1 MSADDDI
8 DIVRRS
14 SSTTAANTSS
24 NNNNN
29 NAPIATSSNA
39 NASST
44 ASTSPV
50 PAAHLA
56 TNDAHKFEPHNSTT
70 PKTCVVCNAYIW
82 GKSLRC
88 RLCRAH
94 VHTKCR
100 AAVVPCVHAAASA
113 SSPALLGGGGGGA
126 LSGSFAPPG
135 ASFGVAVT
143 VVEARGLVPGDHLG
157 LSVNLPTARDAS
169 GAGAGAGGSASANTG
184 AAVLDVY
191 CRVSVGGAVER
202 TFTARRVR
210 QPVWNATFEFE
221 LVGAGDELVL
231 ELFSADRFAYDEP
244 IGLGIV
250 RIGDVAA
257 GVADRWVPFIDAP
270 TASSGGAP
278 SGEVHV
284 IVKPIREEPLD
295 AQVTLASAT
304 RDGSVRAVT
313 RLLRDS
319 TIDVNAQD
327 AYGYAPL
334 HTAVT
339 MGDGVL
345 RPLLLSPRINVNLR
359 NNDGNT
365 PFHYFCAKW
374 RTPNCAPLFE
384 LFINRGV
391 KINAQNSTGE
401 TPLHKA
407 VMNGFVRLI
416 LVRMLLG
423 HRADPNQLTQKGEA
437 PLHYA
442 VHLKREDII
451 LSLVQGGADVTLRG
465 KGGKTPYGL
474 AVDTGETRIARLLN
488 DVKQLFDW
496 LAELGLDEYRTNFI
510 EHEIFLPVL
519 PALDDDTLDVL
530 GITSLGHRILLLE
543 ACAKLR
549 ERERAGLDLKVRRLT
564 INSTPA
570 GLKMEAELAALSHVD
585 GGAGGWLVS
594 AHELEFTELL
604 GEGASGSVYKGLFRE
619 RACAIKVL
627 SSEAR
632 TEKRINE
639 FKREFEILAAV
650 RSPYLVQF
658 YAASLEPQLCM
669 VIEYCAKGSLFHV
682 MIRPPVPPP
691 ELSKL
696 AESPIAASS
705 TVEAIATGLLDW
717 RWFFDIA
724 MDAVRGIDVLH
735 NWQPPIVHR
744 DLKSL
749 NLLVDAAGRA
759 KVCDFGLSRFTTGSN
774 LMSLQKCR
782 GTLAYTAPEMMDAV
796 QFQPS
801 ADVYALGMVFWEMAV
816 RLAKGVYERPYEEF
830 PNLMLD
836 FQILMRASQG
846 VRPTLPAVLPAP
858 VRALIQRMWS
868 ADATVRPLSA
878 DLMVELNGLRRTWEG
893 DRASWDT
900 ILSHYNGL
908 HVAASGA
915 AVVIGDDGTEIAL
928 SIAAASGEKT
938 SPRASVLL
946 ERAGSPTAAQ
956 RMLRRDLIRGVS
968 AADDWR
974 RPSGVASTV
983 SRARQTTSP
992 PLSPA
997 RAGNEPAASSSS
1009 SQPASPTVAAT
1020 SSPSAHS
1027 SSPGSRR
1034 STLQRNARV
1043 KAGLAAKAV
1052 SLRTDSGGVPI
1063 ASDVV
1068 EVYDDVDDNDDD
1080 DDGDPDDKFDD
1091 DVGTQAS
1098 TVPIS
1103 SEPSDDTAAPAVAA
1117 VVDIGDSDDDSDSS
1131 FDVESINDAISRSAT
1146 LTRPVDVVVEPLT
1159 VDDDPPTP
1167 RTVAEAP
1174 PPAAAEL
1181 VGDILAHRLPSSNNV
1196 WGDLLKQ
1203 SATTA
1208 PAEARAKS
1216 PRAKSPRAKSPR
1228 PHRTSDPASVP
1239 PLPSSPAPRHL
1250 SRQAQTL
1257 RFSASASDDSAHRR
1271 DSGSSKPQPP
1281 SRPPPNKMHVASRS
1295 IPHLVVPATAA
1306 DDDVPPP
1313 PPPQSAKKAIRV
1325 DLRST
1330 GESRSDRTGER
1341 SPTRAKSPGES
1352 LSDRSD
1358 RPSRRPSAGQQRQQ
1372 AATAS
1377 SSSSGRPRRESNGS
1391 ARKRRPRHRRRQQA
1405 DGASVDDES
1414 ASGDASDDDSQ
1425 PFRPGTPESKPA
1437 PPPGPPPSN

>member
-1 MSADDDI
+1 MSPLL
-8 DIVRRS
+8 S
-14 SSTTAANTSS
+14 SGTE
-24 NNNNN
+24 
-29 NAPIATSSNA
+29 
-39 NASST
+39 
-44 ASTSPV
+44 
-50 PAAHLA
+50 
-56 TNDAHKFEPHNSTT
+56 HKFEPHNSTT
-70 PKTCVVCNAYIW
+70 PKSCAACNAYIW

-88 RLCRAH
+88 RFCRLH
-94 VHTKCR
+94 VHSKCR
-100 AAVVPCVHAAASA
+100 GAVAACAHHASASVPSLLVASNSVLNSSNSNSSAAAAAAS
-113 SSPALLGGGGGGA
+113 
-126 LSGSFAPPG
+126 
-135 ASFGVAVT
+135 SFGVSVT

-157 LSVNLPTARDAS
+157 SSVNLPTGKDVTAL
-169 GAGAGAGGSASANTG
+169 G
-184 AAVLDVY
+184 AALDVY
-191 CRVSVGGAVER
+191 CRVSVGGSLER

-221 LVGAGDELVL
+221 LVGTGDELVL

-270 TASSGGAP
+270 AASSGGAP
-278 SGEVHV
+278 AGEVHV

-295 AQVTLASAT
+295 AQVTLASAV

-327 AYGYAPL
+327 AFGYAPL

-345 RPLLLSPRINVNLR
+345 RPLLTCARINVNLR

-384 LFINRGV
+384 LFINKGV
-391 KINAQNSTGE
+391 KINGQNSTGE

-423 HRADPNQLTQKGEA
+423 HRADPNQLTTKGEA

-451 LSLVQGGADVTLRG
+451 LSLVAGGADVTLRG

-474 AVDTGETRIARLLN
+474 AVDTGETRIARLLS
-488 DVKQLFDW
+488 DVKALFDW
-496 LAELGLDEYRTNFI
+496 LAELGLDEYKSSFI

-530 GITSLGHRILLLE
+530 GITALGHRMLLLE

-549 ERERAGLDLKVRRLT
+549 DRERAGLDLKARRLT
-564 INSTPA
+564 INTTPA
-570 GLKMEAELAALSHVD
+570 GLKMEAELNALSHVD
-585 GGAGGWLVS
+585 AAAGGWLVS

-691 ELSKL
+691 EPAKL
-696 AESPIAASS
+696 AESAIAASS
-705 TVEAIATGLLDW
+705 TIEAIDTGLLDW

-830 PNLMLD
+830 PNLTLD

-846 VRPTLPAVLPAP
+846 VRPTLPEALPVP

-878 DLMVELNGLRRTWEG
+878 DLMVELNGLRRTWESE
-893 DRASWDT
+893 RSAWDT

-908 HVAASGA
+908 HVSGSGA
-915 AVVIGDDGTEIAL
+915 AVVISDDGSEIEL
-928 SIAAASGEKT
+928 KLAASKEQT
-938 SPRASVLL
+938 SPRSSVLL

-974 RPSGVASTV
+974 RPSAVGSAI
-983 SRARQTTSP
+983 SRARKP
-992 PLSPA
+992 
-997 RAGNEPAASSSS
+997 N
-1009 SQPASPTVAAT
+1009 
-1020 SSPSAHS
+1020 SSPSSPAVAVAGS
-1027 SSPGSRR
+1027 ESPTTASSPGSRR

-1043 KAGLAAKAV
+1043 KTGLAAKAV
-1052 SLRTDSGGVPI
+1052 SLRTDSGGLAAP
-1063 ASDVV
+1063 ATAGVV
-1068 EVYDDVDDNDDD
+1068 EIDDD
-1080 DDGDPDDKFDD
+1080 DDDNRDDDD

-1098 TVPIS
+1098 TLPLTDIVDGGAPAS
-1103 SEPSDDTAAPAVAA
+1103 NDVAVVVSDDN
-1117 VVDIGDSDDDSDSS
+1117 DNDDDDDDDSDSS
-1131 FDVESINDAISRSAT
+1131 FDVESISASISRSAT
-1146 LTRPVDVVVEPLT
+1146 LSKPAPVDVVVESSIAPTDIVVEPLT
-1159 VDDDPPTP
+1159 VSDGPPTP
-1167 RTVAEAP
+1167 KTVASEIDIAT
-1174 PPAAAEL
+1174 
-1181 VGDILAHRLPSSNNV
+1181 DILSRRTISSTNV
-1196 WGDLLKQ
+1196 WGDLLQ
-1203 SATTA
+1203 QHQQQQDQQQLA
-1208 PAEARAKS
+1208 PQTNVRSKS
-1216 PRAKSPRAKSPR
+1216 PRHRSDSQSETNVRPKSPRHRSDSGQSETNVRPKSPR
-1228 PHRTSDPASVP
+1228 HRSDSGQSGAP
-1239 PLPSSPAPRHL
+1239 PLPSSPAPSHL

-1257 RFSASASDDSAHRR
+1257 RFSAAASEDTPPRR
-1271 DSGSSKPQPP
+1271 DSGNKPLPP
-1281 SRPPPNKMHVASRS
+1281 NRPPPNKMNIASRS
-1295 IPHLVVPATAA
+1295 TPHLSVSGSVVDAS
-1306 DDDVPPP
+1306 DDVPPP
-1313 PPPQSAKKAIRV
+1313 PPPQSAKKAIRAE
-1325 DLRST
+1325 LRNAT
-1330 GESRSDRTGER
+1330 EARSDRTGER
-1341 SPTRAKSPGES
+1341 SPTRAKSPRPGES
-1352 LSDRSD
+1352 LSERTD
-1358 RPSRRPSAGQQRQQ
+1358 RPNRRVSTG
-1372 AATAS
+1372 TK
-1377 SSSSGRPRRESNGS
+1377 SSSSGSGRTRRDNG
-1391 ARKRRPRHRRRQQA
+1391 RKGGRRPRHRRRQGTDGGGGQQQA
-1405 DGASVDDES
+1405 
-1414 ASGDASDDDSQ
+1414 DDDSGSDNDESDEDSV

-1437 PPPGPPPSN
+1437 PPSGPRPTN

>member
-1 MSADDDI
+1 M
-8 DIVRRS
+8 
-14 SSTTAANTSS
+14 
-24 NNNNN
+24 
-29 NAPIATSSNA
+29 
-39 NASST
+39 
-44 ASTSPV
+44 
-50 PAAHLA
+50 
-56 TNDAHKFEPHNSTT
+56 
-70 PKTCVVCNAYIW
+70 
-82 GKSLRC
+82 
-88 RLCRAH
+88 
-94 VHTKCR
+94 
-100 AAVVPCVHAAASA
+100 VPCAHSA
-113 SSPALLGGGGGGA
+113 GSSLSSPALLSATA
-126 LSGSFAPPG
+126 LNAPPG

-157 LSVNLPTARDAS
+157 NSVNLPSAGGAAGANSAS
-169 GAGAGAGGSASANTG
+169 G
-184 AAVLDVY
+184 AVLDVY

-295 AQVTLASAT
+295 AQVTLASAA

-451 LSLVQGGADVTLRG
+451 LSLVLGGADVTLRG

-496 LAELGLDEYRTNFI
+496 LAELGLDEYKNNFI

-585 GGAGGWLVS
+585 GSAGGWLVS

-705 TVEAIATGLLDW
+705 TIEAIATGLLDW

-846 VRPTLPAVLPAP
+846 VRPTLPAALPAP

-878 DLMVELNGLRRTWEG
+878 DLMVELNGLRRMWEA
-893 DRASWDT
+893 DRASWDA

-908 HVAASGA
+908 HVAASGD
-915 AVVIGDDGTEIAL
+915 AVVIADDGTEITL
-928 SIAAASGEKT
+928 SLAAGGDTT
-938 SPRASVLL
+938 SPRASMLL

-974 RPSGVASTV
+974 RPSAMASTV
-983 SRARQTTSP
+983 SRARQAASP
-992 PLSPA
+992 PLSPT
-997 RAGNEPAASSSS
+997 RAGESATASPSTASTAAASPA
-1009 SQPASPTVAAT
+1009 PASPAV
-1020 SSPSAHS
+1020 SS

-1043 KAGLAAKAV
+1043 KTGLAAKAV
-1052 SLRTDSGGVPI
+1052 SLRTDSGGVPVALANSNVI
-1063 ASDVV
+1063 DI
-1068 EVYDDVDDNDDD
+1068 DDD
-1080 DDGDPDDKFDD
+1080 DDNDGDDVADVSDDNGGDPDEKFDD

-1103 SEPSDDTAAPAVAA
+1103 EIDASAAGVAA
-1117 VVDIGDSDDDSDSS
+1117 VVDINDDDSDSS

-1146 LTRPVDVVVEPLT
+1146 LSRPVDIVVEPLT
-1159 VDDDPPTP
+1159 VEDDPPTP

-1174 PPAAAEL
+1174 PPSSDVAAN
-1181 VGDILAHRLPSSNNV
+1181 ILSQRSTSSANV

-1203 SATTA
+1203 SAGA
-1208 PAEARAKS
+1208 PTLAAPTEVRAKS
-1216 PRAKSPRAKSPR
+1216 PRNKSPR
-1228 PHRTSDPASVP
+1228 PHRTSDPSSAP

-1250 SRQAQTL
+1250 SRQAQTM
-1257 RFSASASDDSAHRR
+1257 RFSASSSSDNDQQRR
-1271 DSGSSKPQPP
+1271 DSNNKPQPP
-1281 SRPPPNKMHVASRS
+1281 NRPPPSKAHIASRS
-1295 IPHLVVPATAA
+1295 SPHLHAVAAAAT

-1313 PPPQSAKKAIRV
+1313 PPPQSAKKGIRV

-1330 GESRSDRTGER
+1330 GESRSDRTSER
-1341 SPTRAKSPGES
+1341 SPTRAKSPRPGES

-1358 RPSRRPSAGQQRQQ
+1358 RPNRRPSTGQRQ
-1372 AATAS
+1372 
-1377 SSSSGRPRRESNGS
+1377 SSSGRPRRESNGS
-1391 ARKRRPRHRRRQQA
+1391 SRKRRPRHRRRQQA

-1414 ASGDASDDDSQ
+1414 ASGDVSDDDSQQ
-1425 PFRPGTPESKPA
+1425 PFRPGTPENKPA